1 MSSDINKKI
10 MDEAEVGILTG
21 NLRALMGRY
30 NVDSSELSKKT
41 GIALTTING
50 LKRGSGNPT
59 LSTLHHLAEFFNVS
73 VGQLTEKNL
82 SITEKVARIVY
93 EIPLLSLDELPDFLK
108 NQSKYK
114 NTISTELD
122 VWKSNKY
129 YATKINNNS
138 MNPLFEKGSIFVIAQ
153 DMCIHDGDIVLVQ
166 FDKHPPCFRKIFIE
180 GKSYFFK
187 PISEL
192 IGSNVI
198 KDDNFKIHGILIK
211 AIQHFHD
218 G

>member
-10 MDEAEVGILTG
+10 MDEAGIEILAS
-21 NLRALMGRY
+21 NLRTLMSRFSI
-30 NVDSSELSKKT
+30 DSLELSKKT
-41 GIALTTING
+41 GIALTTINS

-59 LSTLHHLAEFFNVS
+59 LSTLYQLAEFFDVS
-73 VGQLTEKNL
+73 IGQLTEKNL
-82 SITEKVARIVY
+82 SLADKSARIIY
-93 EIPLLSLDELPDFLK
+93 EIPLLALDELAEFLK

-122 VWKSNKY
+122 LWEPNRY

-138 MNPLFEKGSIFVIAQ
+138 MNPLFEKGSIFIIARNIH
-153 DMCIHDGDIVLVQ
+153 IHDGDIVLVQ
-166 FDKHPPCFRKIFIE
+166 FNKHPPCFRKIFIE

-192 IGSNVI
+192 ISSTVI
-198 KDDNFKIHGILIK
+198 KDDNFTIHGIIIK

-218 G
+218 

>member
-1 MSSDINKKI
+1 MSSDINEKI
-10 MDEAEVGILTG
+10 TSEAEIGILAS
-21 NLRALMGRY
+21 NLRTLMRRF
-30 NVDSSELSKKT
+30 NIDSSELSKKT

-50 LKRGSGNPT
+50 LKRGAGNPT
-59 LSTLHHLAEFFNVS
+59 LSTLYQLADFFDVS
-73 VGQLTEKNL
+73 IGQLTEKNL
-82 SITEKVARIVY
+82 SIADKSMRIVY
-93 EIPLLSLDELPDFLK
+93 EIPLLALDELPEFLK
-108 NQSKYK
+108 NQNKYK

-122 VWKSNKY
+122 LWEPNKY

-138 MNPLFEKGSIFVIAQ
+138 MNPLFEKGSIFIVARNIH
-153 DMCIHDGDIVLVQ
+153 IHDGDIVLVQ

-192 IGSNVI
+192 IGDNIV
-198 KDDNFKIHGILIK
+198 KDDNFTIHGIIIK

-218 G
+218 